1 MSAEM
6 WSKNDW
12 KMKKA
17 NVSYFLVTPSFA
29 SSDSA
34 TSSYQ
39 STGFSTV
46 TLKSPESLAS
56 RA

>member
-17 NVSYFLVTPSFA
+17 NVSYFLVTSSFA
-29 SSDSA
+29 SSDST